1 MTCSW
6 RSLISRVS
14 CFILSLSLVSFSSR
28 ARNCSPRLLSL
39 ATWTPRGMKEL
50 HKTISRQISLVH
62 LYTPHT
68 SATLGTS
75 SQHDLD
81 LDRDD
86 EVTLMPMPLHT
97 VPTWTPS
104 ALGSAPPSL
113 LSCCSCSQFFFPLPP
128 PTGTVS
134 PLS

>member
-1 MTCSW
+1 
-6 RSLISRVS
+6 
-14 CFILSLSLVSFSSR
+14 
-28 ARNCSPRLLSL
+28 
-39 ATWTPRGMKEL
+39 MKEL

-68 SATLGTS
+68 SPTLGTS

-86 EVTLMPMPLHT
+86 EVTLPMPLKQLHT

-104 ALGSAPPSL
+104 VLGSAPPSL

>member
-50 HKTISRQISLVH
+50 HKTISRQITLVH

-68 SATLGTS
+68 SPTLGTS

-81 LDRDD
+81 LDRDY
-86 EVTLMPMPLHT
+86 EVTMPLQQQHAA
-97 VPTWTPS
+97 PTWTPS
-104 ALGSAPPSL
+104 ALGSAPPSV